1 MCNDEYYGLGERN
14 REKTDKAVIGQDHF
28 FFFSASDRRCN
39 RACIRADCS
48 QTFFFFLRRNF
59 LRCHYKDRGVFSELG
74 RIYLNRIPLASYEVA
89 NGVER
94 VTGTIID
101 FPPIVQANV
110 TDFENAITD
119 SIPSHYKPTRIEITK
134 KGEHTAVRF
143 ASKRKYRKRKKKKK
157 EGRIVSKRSPC
168 VRVLSNQQKENKLTI
183 KEQQRLVANFVSL
196 RTKTERRKNKREKRK
211 NDKDDT
217 AIVGLKY
224 PSPRQMDRYTQQT
237 INCRHAFK

>member
-1 MCNDEYYGLGERN
+1 MCNDEYYELGERN
-14 REKTDKAVIGQDHF
+14 RGKTDKAVIGQDHF

-39 RACIRADCS
+39 RACIRSDCS

-134 KGEHTAVRF
+134 KRRTHSGTVRF
-143 ASKRKYRKRKKKKK
+143 ETKISKKKK
-157 EGRIVSKRSPC
+157 EEKKKEGSYQRDPPVCEFYRIS
-168 VRVLSNQQKENKLTI
+168 
-183 KEQQRLVANFVSL
+183 
-196 RTKTERRKNKREKRK
+196 RRKINLQSK
-211 NDKDDT
+211 NNSDWSLT
-217 AIVGLKY
+217 
-224 PSPRQMDRYTQQT
+224 SFR
-237 INCRHAFK
+237 